1 VKVRIDYTFHC
12 ASFHFQDFFSL
23 SAFAIFTHCSYA
35 VDWVTWKAFELQN
48 IYLVNLKCLFW
59 GWWARPWCICH
70 MDCKG
75 ETGLESKISCYRVVL
90 KKENDCYVVL
100 YCFPVNTLLGF
111 YYYLVTIIFS
121 GHCCFF
127 GFSPE
132 SLSVLYT
139 LCSEATND

>member
-1 VKVRIDYTFHC
+1 
-12 ASFHFQDFFSL
+12 
-23 SAFAIFTHCSYA
+23 
-35 VDWVTWKAFELQN
+35 
-48 IYLVNLKCLFW
+48 
-59 GWWARPWCICH
+59 

-75 ETGLESKISCYRVVL
+75 ETGLETKYPVTELFSRKRMIVM
-90 KKENDCYVVL
+90 
-100 YCFPVNTLLGF
+100 YCFAVNTLLGF

-127 GFSPE
+127 RFSPE